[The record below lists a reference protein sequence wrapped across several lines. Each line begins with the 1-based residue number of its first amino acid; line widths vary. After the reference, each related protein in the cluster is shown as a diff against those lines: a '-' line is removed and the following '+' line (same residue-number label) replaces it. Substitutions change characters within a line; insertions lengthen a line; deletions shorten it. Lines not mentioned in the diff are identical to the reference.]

1 MKKWL
6 LVWGVIVLG
15 VVTLGFVV
23 VNLFLDTAH
32 NTHEEVNNRL
42 VRLDDRIERS
52 EQFIST
58 VQDFDE
64 TVDYYF
70 SLLESAKHLRAQAE
84 IAWFD
89 GHYAMA
95 DEMIEEANDKLD
107 RLVMVGGGTN
117 WWLIGGLLGAIL
129 IVLTAVL
136 GRRIRELIPR
146 RQ

>member
-1 MKKWL
+1 M
-6 LVWGVIVLG
+6 IVLG
-15 VVTLGFVV
+15 VVTLGFVA

-89 GHYAMA
+89 GQYAMA
-95 DEMIEEANDKLD
+95 DEMIEEANDKLG
-107 RLVMVGGGTN
+107 RLATAGGGIN
-117 WWLIGGLLGAIL
+117 WWLIGGLLGAML
-129 IVLTAVL
+129 IVLFIVL
-136 GRRIRELIPR
+136 VPRIRALVPR